1 MPWVAID
8 NNFFHSSPTS
18 LFFEALAENYA
29 IKTKTHPEIHIK
41 KSIKKFKSQ
50 MQSLGFSYDWT
61 REFSTTDPF
70 YYKWTQEMFL
80 KMFEKGLA
88 LKKEAFI
95 NWCPSCK
102 TSLSEED
109 LENGKCERCG
119 SEIERKSL
127 KQWSIRITQY
137 AERLLADLKYLD
149 WPSNVIE
156 MQKDWIGKSTGYEV
170 KFRIITPQQNS
181 LDQNEKTNNLEINVF
196 TTRIDTIFGATYL
209 VLAPEHPLVS
219 KITTSSNKSE
229 VENYIRKVINKPEL
243 LRTKEKEISGVF
255 TGSFAINPANNER
268 IPIWISEYV
277 LMDYA
282 TGAIMAVPAHDE
294 RDFRFAKKFD
304 LEIKEVIS
312 VDGQSHNL
320 NEPYTGE
327 GVLIN
332 SGPFNRLKSTV
343 AKDKIANF
351 IGAIKK

>member
-1 MPWVAID
+1 M
-8 NNFFHSSPTS
+8 S
-18 LFFEALAENYA
+18 
-29 IKTKTHPEIHIK
+29 
-41 KSIKKFKSQ
+41 
-50 MQSLGFSYDWT
+50 
-61 REFSTTDPF
+61 
-70 YYKWTQEMFL
+70 
-80 KMFEKGLA
+80 
-88 LKKEAFI
+88 
-95 NWCPSCK
+95 
-102 TSLSEED
+102 
-109 LENGKCERCG
+109 
-119 SEIERKSL
+119 
-127 KQWSIRITQY
+127 
-137 AERLLADLKYLD
+137 ERLLADLKYLD

-294 RDFRFAKKFD
+294 RDFRFAKKFN

-351 IGAIKK
+351 IGATKK